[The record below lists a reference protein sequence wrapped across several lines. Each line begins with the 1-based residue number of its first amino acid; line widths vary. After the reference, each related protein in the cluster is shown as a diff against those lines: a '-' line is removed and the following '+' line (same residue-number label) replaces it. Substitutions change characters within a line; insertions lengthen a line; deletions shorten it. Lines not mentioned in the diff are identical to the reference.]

1 MVSKIRAS
9 MKNFYAPLLLLALL
23 GGAGPAHAEKA
34 DRDQPMNIEADALRH
49 ADQGQVSTFTGRV
62 VLTKGSIVMRGAMLE
77 ARQDPQGNQYGI
89 LTAEP
94 GKRAYFRQKRDGV
107 DEIIEGEA
115 ERIEYDGKADTVR
128 FLRRAE
134 LRRYRGATLGDEIT
148 GSLIVY
154 DNKTDAFSVD
164 GVPTA
169 PGGKEPASSGRVR
182 AMLTPRPAAEPTAP
196 GTKLRP
202 SPSLSEERK

>member
-1 MVSKIRAS
+1 MVSKIRAF
-9 MKNFYAPLLLLALL
+9 MKHFYAPLLMLALAAQAPL
-23 GGAGPAHAEKA
+23 ALAEKA
-34 DRDQPMNIEADALRH
+34 DRDQPMNIEADMLRH
-49 ADQGQVSTFTGRV
+49 SDQGQVSIFTGRV
-62 VLTKGSIVMRGAMLE
+62 VLTKGSIAMRGAMLE

-128 FLRRAE
+128 FIRRAE
-134 LRRYRGATLGDEIT
+134 LRRFRGATLGDEIT
-148 GSLIVY
+148 GSVIVY

-164 GVPTA
+164 GVPNA
-169 PGGKEPASSGRVR
+169 ANGKEPSGPGRVR

-196 GTKLRP
+196 STKLRA